1 MRSMK
6 NGVLGVHSQTPS
18 KSTWSKYNHEQRSN
32 FEKVSSYFFQGVS
45 EVGRQKVRPQWWE
58 GGPGLTETLAEE
70 KEEEEVEEEVEE
82 EKTRL
87 GAR

>member
-1 MRSMK
+1 MR
-6 NGVLGVHSQTPS
+6 P
-18 KSTWSKYNHEQRSN
+18 R
-32 FEKVSSYFFQGVS
+32 
-45 EVGRQKVRPQWWE
+45 WWE

-82 EKTRL
+82 EEKTRL